1 MKPAGR
7 TSLVV
12 LAAVLWP
19 ASLFVAWIMATP
31 MGFGTRWEDY
41 SLGAQMFFLAP
52 LIALPIGVLIGVV
65 RRRRWLVAATLLA
78 APLYQALHWGV
89 SSLLSRQV

>member
-1 MKPAGR
+1 MKTSFR
-7 TSLVV
+7 TIFVV

-31 MGFGTRWEDY
+31 MGFGTRWEEY
-41 SLGAQMFFLAP
+41 SLGAQIFFLAP
-52 LIALPIGVLIGVV
+52 LIVLPVAVLTGVM
-65 RRRRWLVAATLLA
+65 RRRLWLAAVALLA
-78 APLYQALHWGV
+78 APLYQALHLGA

>member
-1 MKPAGR
+1 MKASSR
-7 TSLVV
+7 VILVV

-31 MGFGTRWEDY
+31 MGFGTRWEEY
-41 SLGAQMFFLAP
+41 SLGAQIFFLAP
-52 LIALPIGVLIGVV
+52 LIVIPVAVLVGVI
-65 RRRRWLVAATLLA
+65 RRRLWLAAVTLLA
-78 APLYQALHWGV
+78 APLYQALHLGA

>member
-1 MKPAGR
+1 MKSSSR
-7 TSLVV
+7 VILVV

-31 MGFGTRWEDY
+31 MGFGTRWEEY
-41 SLGAQMFFLAP
+41 SLGAQVFFLAP
-52 LIALPIGVLIGVV
+52 LIVIPVAVLVGVI
-65 RRRRWLVAATLLA
+65 RRRLWLAAATLLT
-78 APLYQALHWGV
+78 APLYQAFHLGA